1 MQKQAQARAM
11 RVDVAGS
18 LARVRKEAR
27 ASIARLQRAGLKR
40 IRAIDREIERLS
52 EQQDALVASLGV
64 MLAEIRQVAE
74 LDGVARRP
82 HGKRKGT
89 AAAAPKAPSARAT
102 GRHLHLVGGPRW
114 RVAPETMTLREM
126 ERDHIAAV
134 LANCDWNQSLSAVRL
149 GIGRNTLMR
158 KVKAFGLKKTPKA
171 A

>member
-1 MQKQAQARAM
+1 M
-11 RVDVAGS
+11 RIDVVGS

-27 ASIARLQRAGLKR
+27 ASLARLQRAGLKR

-52 EQQDALVASLGV
+52 GQQDALVASLGV

-74 LDGVARRP
+74 LDGIARRAR
-82 HGKRKGT
+82 GKKKGT
-89 AAAAPKAPSARAT
+89 AASAPRVPSGRAA
-102 GRHLHLVGGPRW
+102 GGHLHLVGGPRW

-134 LANCDWNQSLSAVRL
+134 LANCDWNQSLSAIRL